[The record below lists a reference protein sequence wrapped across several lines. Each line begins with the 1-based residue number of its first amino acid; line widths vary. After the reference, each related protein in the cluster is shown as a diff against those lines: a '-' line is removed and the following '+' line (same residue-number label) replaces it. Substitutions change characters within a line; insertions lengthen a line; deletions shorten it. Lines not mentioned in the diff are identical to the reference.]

1 MSQPTSSKLFHE
13 SLGEEI
19 QIELAITKVIIIF
32 HIAIFVICKNEN
44 AFYSVVSLKSI
55 FSLCFVCIIIF
66 NALETLINRS
76 FPAYQ
81 HYNNF
86 MKYL

>member
-13 SLGEEI
+13 SFGEEI
-19 QIELAITKVIIIF
+19 QIESAITKVIISC
-32 HIAIFVICKNEN
+32 HIAIFVICQNEN
-44 AFYSVVSLKSI
+44 AFHSVVSLKSI

-81 HYNNF
+81 HYNIF